1 MYLMIQVAQLLLSLS
16 ILVFFHELGHFT
28 FAKIFK
34 TRVEKF
40 YLFFNPWFS
49 IFKFKK
55 GETEYGLGW
64 LPLGGYVKIAGMIDE
79 SMDKEAMKLPP
90 QPWEFRSKPAWQRLL
105 IMIGGVLVNFI
116 LAFVIYISVLAVWGE
131 QKLSVDEVN
140 KYGIVVDSLGM
151 EFGLQTGDKIVSVN
165 GNIAESMEDAY
176 IDLILTSPRQM
187 TVDRNGKEVTIEIS
201 KKQISQILRNGPFF
215 SPRFPFIVKNFADTS
230 VAKDAGLMI
239 NDKVIAVNGEEM
251 QFMDEIRTEIIS
263 SKNNEV
269 ELTVLRNEKDTFIF
283 NMVVP
288 ESTMIGV
295 ELNDSIPL
303 FYHIDSVEYTLA
315 QAFPAGVKKT
325 FREVDYY
332 LKQLK
337 LVFTPKTKAYKSVG
351 SFITIGKL
359 FPKKWD
365 WRHFWTMTA
374 LLSIMLGVVNLF
386 PIPALDG
393 GHVMFTLYEMIVGK
407 KPSDKFLER
416 AQIVG
421 MVLLL
426 ALIVLALGN
435 DFINYVF

>member
-1 MYLMIQVAQLLLSLS
+1 MIQVAQLLLSLS

>member
-1 MYLMIQVAQLLLSLS
+1 MIKVAQLLLSLS

-79 SMDKEAMKLPP
+79 SMDKEQMKQPA

-116 LAFVIYISVLAVWGE
+116 LAFVIYIGVLGVWGE
-131 QKLSVDEVN
+131 QKLPVNEVN

-165 GNIAESMEDAY
+165 GETPDGIEDAY
-176 IDLILTSPRQM
+176 IDLILTSPRQL
-187 TVDRNGKEVTIEIS
+187 TVDRDGKKITIEIS

-215 SPRFPFIVKNFADTS
+215 TPHLPFMVAAFPDTS
-230 VAKDAGLMI
+230 AAKDAGMLI
-239 NDKVIAVNGEEM
+239 DDRIIGVNGKNM
-251 QFMDEIRTEIIS
+251 PYLHEIIPELQTL
-263 SKNNEV
+263 KGKEV
-269 ELTVLRNEKDTFIF
+269 ELKILRNNSDTIYYK
-283 NMVVP
+283 MPVSD
-288 ESTMIGV
+288 EGKIGIV
-295 ELNDSIPL
+295 LNDTLSK
-303 FYHIDSVEYTLA
+303 FYHIDSINYNFA
-315 QAFPAGVKKT
+315 QAIPAGVNKT
-325 FREVDYY
+325 VREVDLY

-359 FPKKWD
+359 FPSEWD
-365 WRHFWTMTA
+365 WKRFWIMTA
-374 LLSIMLGVVNLF
+374 LLSIMLGVVNLL

-393 GHVMFTLYEMIVGK
+393 GHVMFTLYEIIVGK

-421 MVLLL
+421 MVILL
-426 ALIVLALGN
+426 ALIVFAIGN
-435 DFINYVF
+435 DFINHVF